1 MKKLIG
7 IIVSIIIVGG
17 VLLLV
22 SSNGIIN
29 LGSTKYYVKTV
40 SEYKDRTSENSG
52 GYNTYEYKIN
62 GYDKDGNEKLITFT
76 TSKILKVDR
85 YLKVYVKGEKT
96 KSYEEVEIKELPDKV
111 KEIYKLN

>member
-7 IIVSIIIVGG
+7 IIVSILIIGG
-17 VLLLV
+17 ALLLIN
-22 SSNGIIN
+22 SNGIIN

-40 SEYKDRTSENSG
+40 SEYKDRTSANSR
-52 GYNTYEYKIN
+52 GYNVYEYKIN
-62 GYDKDGNEKLITFT
+62 GYDKEGNEKLITFT
-76 TSKILKVDR
+76 ASKVLKVDR

-111 KEIYKLN
+111 KEIYELN

>member
-7 IIVSIIIVGG
+7 IIVGILVIGG
-17 VLLLV
+17 ALLLIN
-22 SSNGIIN
+22 SNGIIN

-40 SEYKDRTSENSG
+40 SEYKDKTIENRQ
-52 GYNTYEYKIN
+52 GYNVYEYKIN

-76 TSKILKVDR
+76 ASKILKVDK
-85 YLKVYVKGEKT
+85 YLKVYVKDEKA

>member
-7 IIVSIIIVGG
+7 IVVSIIIIGG
-17 VLLLV
+17 ALLLIN
-22 SSNGIIN
+22 SNGIIN

-52 GYNTYEYKIN
+52 GYNAYEYKIN

-76 TSKILKVDR
+76 TTKILKADR
-85 YLKVYVKGEKT
+85 YLKIYVKGEET
-96 KSYEEVEIKELPDKV
+96 KSYEEVKINELPEKV

>member
-40 SEYKDRTSENSG
+40 SEYKDITSENSG
-52 GYNTYEYKIN
+52 GYNTYECKIN

>member
-7 IIVSIIIVGG
+7 IIVSIIIIGG
-17 VLLLV
+17 VLLLIN
-22 SSNGIIN
+22 SNGIIN
-29 LGSTKYYVKTV
+29 LGSTKYYVKTI

-62 GYDKDGNEKLITFT
+62 GYDEDGNEKLITFT

-96 KSYEEVEIKELPDKV
+96 KSYEEVKIKELPDKI